1 MIEVSGIPLSLDA
14 MLPQKEALQKKEVAR
29 ALGVKP
35 EELRSVSLLR
45 KSVDAR
51 KKSNVHFT
59 TTFAC
64 ELSSKQE
71 QRLLNKAPKG
81 LHAKPAKPYIPLVTP
96 VCDHTSGFNYRLAGA
111 EPCGIICGTLFGSL
125 WTSSYSGGTR
135 F

>member
-81 LHAKPAKPYIPLVTP
+81 LQAKPA
-96 VCDHTSGFNYRLAGA
+96 
-111 EPCGIICGTLFGSL
+111 
-125 WTSSYSGGTR
+125 
-135 F
+135 